1 MPRVLPDRRAPMA
14 PRAGHRVAVDVGG
27 DPPPVVQRR
36 VELRYLRPLLVRG
49 RRVHPGAI
57 SLPFPRNLIAT
68 SLTSPYLPSPYLPSP
83 SNLQVLLFGILAIE
97 VKRKSPNCHTFLE
110 MVKARWGTMAHI
122 VFTYYAFATNLIVT
136 SMLILGG
143 ADCIAAWSKCPAW
156 HEIKVPS
163 LQPPPGVRAATVYR
177 KRGCACTPVRLPATP
192 MSLPSSHPGMAATS
206 GMNVYAASFLIPLG
220 VLFYTL
226 IGK

>member
-1 MPRVLPDRRAPMA
+1 M
-14 PRAGHRVAVDVGG
+14 
-27 DPPPVVQRR
+27 
-36 VELRYLRPLLVRG
+36 
-49 RRVHPGAI
+49 
-57 SLPFPRNLIAT
+57 
-68 SLTSPYLPSPYLPSP
+68 
-83 SNLQVLLFGILAIE
+83 LLFGILAIE

-143 ADCIAAWSKCPAW
+143 ADCTAAWSKCPGW
-156 HEIKVPS
+156 HMGSMGKVP
-163 LQPPPGVRAATVYR
+163 LLLPPPVRPPTACR
-177 KRGCACTPVRLPATP
+177 ERGCACALRLTTTPI
-192 MSLPSSHPGMAATS
+192 SLPLSRPGMAATS